1 MNVGRLIDLKLK
13 MINISDLKAET
24 ISSAFSNLRYFN
36 SLFQRV
42 SCTVSSEM
50 GKSFRENFSKILP
63 FLFRERKKVS

>member
-36 SLFQRV
+36 IFVTKGSLYAFQRNGEIV
-42 SCTVSSEM
+42 S
-50 GKSFRENFSKILP
+50 
-63 FLFRERKKVS
+63 RKF